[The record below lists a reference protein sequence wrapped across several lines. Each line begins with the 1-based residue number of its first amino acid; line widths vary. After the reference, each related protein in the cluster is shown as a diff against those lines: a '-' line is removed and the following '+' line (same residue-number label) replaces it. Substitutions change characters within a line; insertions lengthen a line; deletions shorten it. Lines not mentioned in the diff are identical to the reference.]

1 MLSRYFFRLLLC
13 VLFLVVSLA
22 TSAQTPQPLN
32 PTGTIQTTTPK
43 FSGVSSSLLANVS
56 YNVAISESPRAGAS
70 NQYIN
75 WWGKTGL
82 AANDLL
88 ESNTNR
94 LTWNSTWEQKT
105 RYGNPDG
112 PATTVST
119 SSPSALTPGKTYY
132 WHIVGNNGY
141 KSAQASFTVGNVP
154 AQPTLTVTPNLNRSL
169 FEISWASV
177 SNISHYQLQR
187 NGVTIYSG
195 TSLNQ
200 NVGIVSAGTTYTF
213 TLKACNALGCS
224 TGHSIQSNF
233 PVPPTTAV
241 IQSPAIAGTATTI
254 PSFAA
259 VTSSLLSN
267 ASYTV
272 VISEAP
278 RAGLNSQYVDFWSV
292 SGLTSN
298 DLLATNTNRLS
309 WSTSW
314 VKRTRY
320 GNPDGPATI
329 TSTSSPAALTVGR
342 TYYWQIVAFG
352 SNGGMS
358 KSVEGRFVVAA
369 SSSSYSSNSAVLI
382 SSSKSS
388 SSVVLTSS
396 SRSSSSSVV
405 GTVSTPVAPVMAT
418 TPSPAS
424 TIDLARTLPAEFDV
438 TNGGQATYKIPVVTA
453 PGTAGLVPNAS
464 LNYSSGGGN
473 GLLGLGWSLSAYGA
487 ISRCRQT
494 EGVDGVAKP
503 ITWTSEDRF
512 CLNGDRLLLV
522 SGTYGASGSTYKTE
536 IDSFTR
542 VTAVGGV
549 AGHPDY
555 FTVEYKDGIIETYGN
570 TTDSPNSKNQL
581 SAGNS
586 STVLDWA
593 LSKRSDSAENKI
605 VFTYV
610 KDTDGQRIDTI
621 DYAFGSN
628 TSRGAYLKFNYES
641 RNDPISGYVAGHAY
655 KTGVRLSG
663 VRSYNGTTEIRN
675 YTITYNQGTAYTT
688 DDKLSRI
695 NKVQECVSSTCAP
708 ATEFEWE
715 NLSNSL
721 GGYSTAIDFGADG
734 FDTLKTGDINGDGLL
749 DIAWETRLNYALE
762 CNVSM
767 PTEIGDS
774 AEGGCWVGDAI
785 QAPNHL
791 KYALASKDATGKII
805 YTQQLKLSYKQK
817 GGFGDLARNYD
828 LFDYNNDGR
837 ADLVYYP
844 NGNESLRVHL
854 STPNPD
860 GSWTLA
866 ENPIV
871 TNGVGGGTNNAYSDV
886 NGDGLIDYVGAADF
900 GSPYM
905 GDPTMP
911 FVQLASKNAGQ
922 SNNSTSYSEP
932 IYIEQI
938 LADGSKPTYPGTATY
953 SIHDYTNDFSRA
965 PIAQPLQLSGDFNG
979 DGQSDLIAETFA
991 IINCRDY
998 AVSDLEFFPCT
1009 SDRFTGIYTLQ
1020 MVNEGGTKKF
1030 VAKFFHAVL
1039 RGRVI
1044 PNDINADGLTDI
1056 FVKSSSFTNTWTYLI
1071 NTGSGFQSPVN
1082 LDITNNSNSPST
1094 SELTIE
1100 DYNGDGYTDVL
1111 WVDKGSLLTT
1121 NPKTNRSGTGTLKVK
1136 YWNSSTNT
1144 FENPVSIR
1152 SEAVELKGSYTRNGN
1167 KRFDDYPVY
1176 DYSLIDINQDG
1187 VSDLIRKPQI
1197 QDGKLDIAVGVTQK
1211 PAINKIVAIRNGL
1224 GIQNKIQYGRVN
1236 EGINY
1241 SRLEGVSTVQA
1252 DETVCETITKTHD
1265 SDPEDYEVCWTVPGR
1280 VDSTA
1285 FYQAMNNPWADLIPE
1300 EQSLRPASPILEAF
1314 GPMSVVTDVET
1325 TAPSG
1330 SVLSPNNV
1338 VNNSTA
1344 KLSYH
1349 YGHAKMQAG
1358 GRGFLGFKYFTV
1370 INGETGIR
1378 TETEYRQDWP
1388 YIGRPR
1394 NIKTFTAAG
1403 HKLSEQENTWGFV
1416 NCHNSSGNPNASCVT
1431 SMSAQVDASG
1441 TGALGAVQ
1449 PFLRKSITKN
1459 YALKDN
1465 GDSQGDELSTSTENN
1480 ILDDKGNITRTD
1492 STVSSGAT
1500 LGLPT
1505 LTKSTV
1511 NAYDYSGSTWSMQQ
1525 GRLQRMTVAANEP
1538 TYGTIT
1544 RVSSFTYYQTGA
1556 DIGLL
1561 NTETVEPDKSAF
1573 TITTTHSYNKGN
1585 RYKSVTTADG
1595 QTRQTEVEYD
1605 SRGRYIN
1612 KTYGFFTNGTA
1623 PDTPVRQLTSEV
1635 ISRDKYGTPT
1645 DVRSYVSASGYVT
1658 KKVATTAFGT
1668 PYFTADSTGAYA
1680 EIKMGT
1686 GIDSNNICPSDNK
1699 IWITTQAAGG
1709 AVSIECKDILGRTR
1723 RAGSKGFDGS
1733 DWSLVD
1739 TEYDK
1744 LGRVLHT
1751 SSPYWRN
1758 SNERYW
1764 TSQNYDILGRVKETK
1779 SPYKN
1784 SYVTTLTEYTNLEV
1798 RITNPKTQ
1806 VRTEKRD
1813 LAGQVYEVIDPNNGT
1828 TKFAYDARG
1837 NMREM
1842 RDPASNTTT
1851 VGYDLRDRKTSM
1863 SDPDKGSWV
1872 YKYNRFGDL
1881 TCQMNGNGQTSVQL
1895 YDIAGRMFSRTD
1907 RAAGGNCDNPTGAVE
1922 KYSQWTYDTATNGL
1936 GQLAAV
1942 HDSTSVNGAAQFQQ
1956 TYSYDSLGRVSG
1968 TTTTMPG
1975 HGGLVGSHH
1984 EKVTYDQYGR
1994 VFQTFDAART
2004 STTFTTN
2011 GVQNVYNSNGYLSSV
2026 VDAVSYS
2033 GNQQA
2038 YYTVKQM
2045 NARGNVTSADYGNG
2059 VTQVADYYPQTGL
2072 TKILRANRALGAL
2085 PIQDTELD
2093 WDEVGNLDWRRETG
2107 TASDAVRRNIYEDFG
2122 YDSLNR
2128 LSTWTT
2134 SGDLTANETANY
2146 NSIDNITDKTGI
2158 GNYSYGNQCGAGTN
2172 AGPHALC
2179 RAGTTN
2185 YFYDKNGN
2193 MLNDSAG
2200 RAMKYTSY
2208 DLPKEIT
2215 KSGHKTEFSYG
2226 PNRARYKRVD
2236 TSSTNQV
2243 TTSLYLGSVEKVYY
2257 WDGTIQWKRNIAGVG
2272 LITQTVN
2279 ASGTKLNEAQR
2290 YFIKDHLGSIGL
2302 ITDEIGAVEQTNF
2315 FDPWGRER
2323 KIVTSGSIK
2332 QWLADNANFRIAIKP
2347 ITTRGFTGHEQ
2358 LAEVGLIHMN
2368 GRIYDGALGR
2378 FVQADPII
2386 QNPLRV
2392 QSLNRYSY
2400 VWNNP
2405 LNATDPSG
2413 FVTVSECGANC
2424 VSFSADYLGE
2434 DIMGAAF
2441 GGGSFKVKAHAIS
2454 PFVPTKTGTAAYS
2467 ANATPDSGSSR
2478 EKRKPEDASATEKAQ
2493 NGIDSAATKET
2504 RGQANNEKDDQ
2515 GSKIVWGK
2523 QDGGTDSDLKEA
2535 QRLWELAKTRRLE
2548 DGSIPESVQVLSD
2561 LENGKFITAIKVGPS
2576 KENAADATSPVES
2589 MNPDTGSAGTITF
2602 NPWMKGV
2609 LSGGVER
2616 NPEASLVHE
2625 AAHVRTFNR
2634 GEISPIQM
2642 IMKREVE
2649 ASSIENWHR
2658 KAMGLEQRTVYDIW
2672 EVPTH

>member
-1 MLSRYFFRLLLC
+1 MQSIVRILFFW
-13 VLFLVVSLA
+13 VL
-22 TSAQTPQPLN
+22 
-32 PTGTIQTTTPK
+32 
-43 FSGVSSSLLANVS
+43 GVSS
-56 YNVAISESPRAGAS
+56 AGAVTIDS
-70 NQYIN
+70 NFNKYKVYQSDLNGDGRTDYYFHGVSLFVLIH
-75 WWGKTGL
+75 GDIATPIALPSPESFVLYSHGDKFLTPIAETYTDAQI
-82 AANDLL
+82 AAKNLQL
-88 ESNTNR
+88 TSATSSNLQSFIANATIDP
-94 LTWNSTWEQKT
+94 NST
-105 RYGNPDG
+105 
-112 PATTVST
+112 
-119 SSPSALTPGKTYY
+119 
-132 WHIVGNNGY
+132 
-141 KSAQASFTVGNVP
+141 
-154 AQPTLTVTPNLNRSL
+154 
-169 FEISWASV
+169 
-177 SNISHYQLQR
+177 
-187 NGVTIYSG
+187 
-195 TSLNQ
+195 
-200 NVGIVSAGTTYTF
+200 GIV
-213 TLKACNALGCS
+213 
-224 TGHSIQSNF
+224 Q
-233 PVPPTTAV
+233 
-241 IQSPAIAGTATTI
+241 
-254 PSFAA
+254 
-259 VTSSLLSN
+259 
-267 ASYTV
+267 
-272 VISEAP
+272 
-278 RAGLNSQYVDFWSV
+278 
-292 SGLTSN
+292 
-298 DLLATNTNRLS
+298 
-309 WSTSW
+309 
-314 VKRTRY
+314 
-320 GNPDGPATI
+320 
-329 TSTSSPAALTVGR
+329 
-342 TYYWQIVAFG
+342 
-352 SNGGMS
+352 
-358 KSVEGRFVVAA
+358 
-369 SSSSYSSNSAVLI
+369 
-382 SSSKSS
+382 
-388 SSVVLTSS
+388 
-396 SRSSSSSVV
+396 
-405 GTVSTPVAPVMAT
+405 TPVAPEIAAV
-418 TPSPAS
+418 PAAVGS
-424 TIDLARTLPAEFDV
+424 IDLTRAIPAEFDV
-438 TNGGQATYKIPVVTA
+438 NNSGQATYKIPVVTA
-453 PGTAGLVPNAS
+453 PGTAGLVPNVS

-512 CLNGDRLLLV
+512 CLNGERLLLV

-570 TTDSPNSKNQL
+570 TTDSSNSKNQL

-586 STVLDWA
+586 STVLDWV
-593 LSKRSDSAENKI
+593 LSKRSDSADNKI

-610 KDTDGQRIDTI
+610 KDADGQRIDTI
-621 DYAFGSN
+621 DYAFGPN

-655 KTGVRLSG
+655 RTGVRLSG

-688 DDKLSRI
+688 NDKLSRV
-695 NKVQECVSSTCAP
+695 NKVQECVDSTCAP

-762 CNVSM
+762 CHVSM
-767 PTEIGDS
+767 PTETGDS

-791 KYALASKDATGKII
+791 KYALASKDAAGKII

-871 TNGVGGGTNNAYSDV
+871 TNGVGGGTNNAYSDA
-886 NGDGLIDYVGAADF
+886 NGDGLIDYVGAVDF

-938 LADGSKPTYPGTATY
+938 LADGSQPTYPGTATY

-1056 FVKSSSFTNTWTYLI
+1056 FVRLSSFTNTWTYMI

-1121 NPKTNRSGTGTLKVK
+1121 NPKTNRSGTGTLKVR

-1224 GIQNKIQYGRVN
+1224 GLQNKIQYGRVN
-1236 EGINY
+1236 EGLNY
-1241 SRLEGVSTVQA
+1241 SRLEGISTVQA

-1285 FYQAMNNPWADLIPE
+1285 FYQAINNPWSDLTPE
-1300 EQSLRPASPILEAF
+1300 EQSLRPASPVLEAF

-1344 KLSYH
+1344 KLSYY

-1358 GRGFLGFKYFTV
+1358 GRGFLGFRYFTV
-1370 INGETGIR
+1370 VNKETGIR

-1388 YIGRPR
+1388 YIGQPR
-1394 NIKTFTAAG
+1394 KIKTFTAVG
-1403 HKLSEQENTWGFV
+1403 HKLSEQENTWGLV
-1416 NCHNSSGNPNASCVT
+1416 NCHDSSGNPNASCVT

-1449 PFLRKSITKN
+1449 PFLRKSTTKT

-1465 GDSQGDELSTSTENN
+1465 GITQGDLLSTSIETNRYDMN
-1480 ILDDKGNITRTD
+1480 GNVLEAKTIT
-1492 STVSSGAT
+1492 SSD

-1505 LTKSTV
+1505 LTKTTTNLYS
-1511 NAYDYSGSTWSMQQ
+1511 YSGSSWSMQQ
-1525 GRLQRMTVAANEP
+1525 GRLESMIVAANEP

-1544 RVSSFTYYQTGA
+1544 RKSSFTYYQSGA
-1556 DIGLL
+1556 ELGLL
-1561 NTETVEPDKSAF
+1561 NTETVEPDNSNF
-1573 TITTTHSYNKGN
+1573 TVTTTHYYNQGN

-1595 QTRQTEVEYD
+1595 QTRQTEVAYD
-1605 SRGRYIN
+1605 ARGRYVD
-1612 KTYGFFTNGTA
+1612 KTYAFLTNGTV
-1623 PDTPVRQLTSEV
+1623 PDTPIRRLASQVV
-1635 ISRDKYGTPT
+1635 GRDKYGTPAEI
-1645 DVRSYVSASGYVT
+1645 RNYVSTTNYVT
-1658 KKVATTAFGT
+1658 KKVATTAFGI
-1668 PYFTADSTGAYA
+1668 PYFTADSTGAFT
-1680 EIKMGT
+1680 EIKIGVGSDT
-1686 GIDSNNICPSDNK
+1686 YGVCPADSK
-1699 IWITTQAAGG
+1699 VWAVTQSAGG
-1709 AVSIECKDILGRTR
+1709 AMSIECKDILGRIR
-1723 RAGSKGFDGS
+1723 RMGTIGFDGA

-1744 LGRVLHT
+1744 LGRVMRT
-1751 SSPYWRN
+1751 SAPYWRN
-1758 SNERYW
+1758 SSERYW
-1764 TSQNYDILGRVKETK
+1764 TSQNYDVLGRVVETR
-1779 SPYKN
+1779 SPYKA
-1784 SYVTTLTEYTNLEV
+1784 SYVTTTTSYINQSVEI
-1798 RITNPKTQ
+1798 RNPKNQ
-1806 VRTEKRD
+1806 LRIEKRD
-1813 LAGQVYEVIDPNNGT
+1813 LAGQVYEVIDPNNGM

-1842 RDPASNTTT
+1842 RDPSLNTTII
-1851 VGYDLRDRKTSM
+1851 GYDLRDRKVSM
-1863 SDPDKGSWV
+1863 SDPDKGSWI

-1881 TCQMNGNGQTSVQL
+1881 ICQMDGKGQISIQR
-1895 YDIAGRMFSRTD
+1895 YDISGRLFSRTD
-1907 RAAGGNCDNPTGAVE
+1907 RLPGGNCDTPTGAVE
-1922 KYSQWTYDTATNGL
+1922 KYSQWVYDTASNGM
-1936 GQLAAV
+1936 GQLAHV
-1942 HDSTSVNGAAQFQQ
+1942 LDSTTVGGAAQYQQ
-1956 TYSYDSLGRVSG
+1956 TYAYDGFGRMSG
-1968 TTTTMPG
+1968 ITTTMPG
-1975 HGGLVGSHH
+1975 VANVSGSHY
-1984 EKVTYDQYGR
+1984 EKFTYDQFGR
-1994 VFQTFDAART
+1994 PFQTFDAART
-2004 STTFTTN
+2004 SASFNTN
-2011 GVQNVYNSNGYLSSV
+2011 GIQNVYNARGYLQKV
-2026 VDAVSYS
+2026 VDAVTTGGS
-2033 GNQQA
+2033 QQA
-2038 YYTVKQM
+2038 YYTVKAM
-2045 NARGNVTSADYGNG
+2045 DARGNVTSAEYGNG
-2059 VTQVADYYPQTGL
+2059 VTQSAAYYPETGL
-2072 TKILRANRALGAL
+2072 TKLLRANRALVSL
-2085 PIQDTELD
+2085 PLQDTSLD
-2093 WDEVGNLDWRRETG
+2093 WDEIGNLDWREERG
-2107 TASDAVRRNIYEDFG
+2107 TAGDPVRRNIREDFD
-2122 YDSLNR
+2122 YDTLNR
-2128 LSTWTT
+2128 LKTWIS
-2134 SGDLTANETANY
+2134 SGDLVANETANY
-2146 NSIDNITDKTGI
+2146 NSIDNITSKTGI
-2158 GNYSYGNQCGAGTN
+2158 GNYLYGGQCGTGTN

-2179 RAGTTN
+2179 RAGSVN

-2200 RAMKYTSY
+2200 RVMKYTTY
-2208 DLPKEIT
+2208 DLPSEIS
-2215 KSGHKTEFSYG
+2215 KSGHKTQFSYG
-2226 PNRARYKRVD
+2226 PNRTRYKRVD
-2236 TSSTNQV
+2236 TSSTSQV
-2243 TTSLYLGSVEKVYY
+2243 TTTLYLGSVEKVHYP
-2257 WDGTIQWKRNIAGVG
+2257 DGTIQWKRNIAGVG

-2279 ASGTKLNEAQR
+2279 ASGTKLGEAQR
-2290 YFIKDHLGSIGL
+2290 YLIKDHLGSLSL
-2302 ITDEIGAVEQTNF
+2302 ITDEIGAVEQSNY

-2323 KIVTSGSIK
+2323 QIITSGTVK
-2332 QWLADNANFRIAIKP
+2332 QWFADNANFRIAIKP

-2386 QNPLRV
+2386 QDPLRV

-2413 FVTVSECGANC
+2413 FVKEDEKPEELLVT
-2424 VSFSADYLGE
+2424 GE
-2434 DIMGAAF
+2434 KPKND
-2441 GGGSFKVKAHAIS
+2441 GGSGQYKITDPVAFQQWLDKFSVKETDFNNLMQQMGFSKASTSNKANFKGGVN
-2454 PFVPTKTGTAAYS
+2454 YS
-2467 ANATPDSGSSR
+2467 ANSDGELTGIST
-2478 EKRKPEDASATEKAQ
+2478 ESATIKFADGGE
-2493 NGIDSAATKET
+2493 SEAASET
-2504 RGQANNEKDDQ
+2504 RKGDGTYFFGGAGMDGEYIEDMGVALKDAGISDVHIVDRELWSGGTLADAAVGVFALRDEIDLGDKINFNEKFTAQ
-2515 GSKIVWGK
+2515 GDGQGQLNLIGYSYGSLVASQVAMTHVQKGGVVDNLVLIGSPISKNFLKVLRNNPNINNVIVKNLKNQGDPIYAGMSALRLVIVTPK
-2523 QDGGTDSDLKEA
+2523 VAGQMKGGGGHFYYAPNNNTGNGRRRD
-2535 QRLWELAKTRRLE
+2535 LAKTLYQ
-2548 DGSIPESVQVLSD
+2548 DGL
-2561 LENGKFITAIKVGPS
+2561 
-2576 KENAADATSPVES
+2576 
-2589 MNPDTGSAGTITF
+2589 
-2602 NPWMKGV
+2602 
-2609 LSGGVER
+2609 R
-2616 NPEASLVHE
+2616 
-2625 AAHVRTFNR
+2625 
-2634 GEISPIQM
+2634 
-2642 IMKREVE
+2642 
-2649 ASSIENWHR
+2649 
-2658 KAMGLEQRTVYDIW
+2658 
-2672 EVPTH
+2672 